1 MDENRKNEHGAD
13 VNQTPAPETTK
24 VHPTLS
30 WGKIC
35 RRAAL
40 VLCSLLLL
48 VLASVIAALGLL
60 QTGNGQAFLEKKL
73 NELVAAS
80 GVSIHGLRG
89 SIPLD
94 FSLALSFA
102 DSRGTWLEIKNAS
115 LGLDFSDFPAL
126 LHVDLGVEEGL
137 LARLPDSSPAHAQQ
151 TTPLDVRDLL
161 KTISGATSGFPS
173 WIPGIEIRSLAIDH
187 LRVQRSLYDQAY
199 ARESESLQAQK
210 EAAIR
215 PPDQTANEHSETGTQ
230 VAQETDC
237 PRTNDADVLL
247 LALHGRAKIAPHAE
261 KKWADPMLFGD
272 ISLLLLPED
281 TGSRQASPGPD
292 KASSTTAEKDSGQV
306 PYTNFP
312 VRTVLA
318 GTGLDVASCAIT
330 LSGSLSEPRLAAET
344 RAGTVCT
351 THHCALFCPLP
362 RCPIFLQAKR
372 DKSEF

>member
-1 MDENRKNEHGAD
+1 M
-13 VNQTPAPETTK
+13 
-24 VHPTLS
+24 
-30 WGKIC
+30 
-35 RRAAL
+35 
-40 VLCSLLLL
+40 LCSLLLL

-210 EAAIR
+210 EAAI
-215 PPDQTANEHSETGTQ
+215 NVEETVTLII
-230 VAQETDC
+230 DI
-237 PRTNDADVLL
+237 AD
-247 LALHGRAKIAPHAE
+247 R
-261 KKWADPMLFGD
+261 M
-272 ISLLLLPED
+272 
-281 TGSRQASPGPD
+281 RQ
-292 KASSTTAEKDSGQV
+292 
-306 PYTNFP
+306 
-312 VRTVLA
+312 L
-318 GTGLDVASCAIT
+318 
-330 LSGSLSEPRLAAET
+330 LAAESEMT
-344 RAGTVCT
+344 KNLQST
-351 THHCALFCPLP
+351 TNVIKENLSQSKQTLIEIKDAFNV
-362 RCPIFLQAKR
+362 
-372 DKSEF
+372 SVS